1 MTLRKALVQPRQLT
15 LEKRQAINVTSLR
28 NGKIRLDQ
36 VKVLVPVLVLEK
48 TVRGTTK
55 PNVVGVD
62 ALAIQ
67 EINALQKKRHATN
80 VVSLA
85 TLQQYV
91 GVADPK
97 HSQEADPEA
106 VQEAV
111 EASRLHKVKM
121 ELGSVQVESRWT
133 GTTPNSKSD
142 VVGSQ
147 HVP

>member
-1 MTLRKALVQPRQLT
+1 MTLRKALVQPRQLI
-15 LEKRQAINVTSLR
+15 LEKRLVINETSLQ
-28 NGKIRLDQ
+28 NGRAKLGLDKR
-36 VKVLVPVLVLEK
+36 KVLVPVLVLEK
-48 TVRGTTK
+48 TVMGTTK

-67 EINALQKKRHATN
+67 EINAPQKRKYATN

-142 VVGSQ
+142 VVGS
-147 HVP
+147 